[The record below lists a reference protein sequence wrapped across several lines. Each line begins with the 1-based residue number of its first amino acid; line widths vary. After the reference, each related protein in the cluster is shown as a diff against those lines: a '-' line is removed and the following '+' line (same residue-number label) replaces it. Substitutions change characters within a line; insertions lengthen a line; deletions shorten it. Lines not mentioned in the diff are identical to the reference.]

1 MPQYILCIESS
12 TTICSIAI
20 FDTEGLLMGFEEE
33 TIPNSHAEKLAPL
46 IRQCI
51 FNSNLSFKNIAAVAI
66 SIGPGSYTSLRVGL
80 STAKGICYALGI
92 PLIGIPS
99 DHILIEGNKNLAIE
113 KKCSG
118 IIAMIDARR
127 MEAYCSEYNLGT
139 GKISENKPVILEENS
154 FEHAFSEGGKLA
166 LCGNGAEKYYNT
178 VDSNKF
184 VLLEKQTS
192 SLFMGPMSV
201 NRFTN
206 QKFDDTAYTNPI
218 YVKPPNITLT
228 KKKL

>member
-1 MPQYILCIESS
+1 M
-12 TTICSIAI
+12 
-20 FDTEGLLMGFEEE
+20 
-33 TIPNSHAEKLAPL
+33 
-46 IRQCI
+46 
-51 FNSNLSFKNIAAVAI
+51 
-66 SIGPGSYTSLRVGL
+66 
-80 STAKGICYALGI
+80 
-92 PLIGIPS
+92 
-99 DHILIEGNKNLAIE
+99 
-113 KKCSG
+113 
-118 IIAMIDARR
+118 
-127 MEAYCSEYNLGT
+127 
-139 GKISENKPVILEENS
+139 ILEENS